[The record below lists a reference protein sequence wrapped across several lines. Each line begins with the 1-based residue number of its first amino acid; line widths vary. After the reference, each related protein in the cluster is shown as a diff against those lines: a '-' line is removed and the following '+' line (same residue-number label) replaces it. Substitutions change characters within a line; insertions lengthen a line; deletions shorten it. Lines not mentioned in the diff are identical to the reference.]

1 MYGYN
6 DYFLLKDFRIK
17 GEEFK
22 MNTIGIR
29 VKASEITY
37 CIVKNND
44 FFIGNLYVPKALDG
58 VQKLSFIRNNF
69 FSIFL
74 EYNIDR
80 AGIKLIEP
88 LAFDGTNPNM
98 INSLIFRMNIE
109 GVLLELFGNSDI
121 NQYATFISNQLSAGL
136 NFKYEKFQSLINGEN
151 LLEID
156 GWDNFKKEEREA
168 IIIAKILKDGDQI
181 VEDK

>member
-80 AGIKLIEP
+80 VWI
-88 LAFDGTNPNM
+88 
-98 INSLIFRMNIE
+98 SL
-109 GVLLELFGNSDI
+109 
-121 NQYATFISNQLSAGL
+121 
-136 NFKYEKFQSLINGEN
+136 
-151 LLEID
+151 
-156 GWDNFKKEEREA
+156 
-168 IIIAKILKDGDQI
+168 
-181 VEDK
+181 

>member
-1 MYGYN
+1 MV
-6 DYFLLKDFRIK
+6 KI
-17 GEEFK
+17 
-22 MNTIGIR
+22 NTIGIR

-37 CIVKNND
+37 SIIKDNEFVVD
-44 FFIGNLYVPKALDG
+44 VLYVPRALDE

-74 EYNIDR
+74 EYNIDK

-88 LAFDGTNPNM
+88 LAFDGTNANK
-98 INSLIFRMNIE
+98 INSLMFRMNIE

-121 NQYATFISNQLSAGL
+121 NSYATFISNQLSAKL
-136 NFKYEKFQSLINGEN
+136 NFKYKEFQNLINGEN

-156 GWDNFKKEEREA
+156 NWENFKKEEREA
-168 IIIAKILKDGDQI
+168 IIIAKILKDGGHI